1 MADAFAQVN
10 LLCGWIAMLAGAVSG
25 ALLGLFFQREEW
37 LGGYGSFR
45 RRLVRLGHI
54 ACFGLGFVNVLFA
67 TSAAELSLSRA
78 PAEVASW
85 CLVVGAISMPA
96 CCFLCAWRAAWR
108 PLFVVPV
115 LAVVTGIGAFLG
127 AWT

>member
-1 MADAFAQVN
+1 MLVAIAQAN
-10 LLCGWIAMLAGAVSG
+10 LLCGWLGMLAGAVSG
-25 ALLGLFFQREEW
+25 AWIGLFFQREEW

-67 TSAAELSLSRA
+67 TSADVLTLA
-78 PAEVASW
+78 PAPARLASW
-85 CLVVGAISMPA
+85 SLVVGAITMPA
-96 CCFLCAWRAAWR
+96 CCFLCAWRAALR
-108 PLFVVPV
+108 PLFAVPV
-115 LAVVTGIGAFLG
+115 LGVVTGIVAFLW